1 MKVNK
6 TLTALIASAGLGL
19 SGHAFA
25 AGTASGTVIQ
35 NTVTLGYTV
44 DSQAQDAVSA
54 SEDFTVDT
62 KVDFTLVLQSS
73 ATQNVT
79 PGKDYVAT
87 YLLTNTGNAT
97 LNFDLSSKDLVNGGP
112 YVVGDPNASSPVSVN
127 DDDNLNTISI
137 RIENDGEYDTSGTV
151 PSSSFDE
158 ATDAEGAQVTS
169 LQADYAQ
176 VVYLYVN
183 VDSSSVDGSIA
194 VAELKVESPLTDSKG
209 TVNGEDVVDVV
220 FADALFDGSETINA
234 GFEVVTARFTHRN
247 DADTADVPGPG
258 LTFKVINDTVCD
270 SALDADTTKVDYST
284 AGCTITNASG
294 NNENYKPKAIP
305 GAMVEYTIKAKN
317 TGGATA
323 TGVSFVQNLLN
334 TVDPASTIH
343 LQADSLRNVASTFT
357 GAGTDDT
364 SSSTD
369 NVLTVSVDSF
379 AVNDEITI
387 TFTAIID

>member
-44 DSQAQDAVSA
+44 DSQGQDPVTA

-73 ATQNVT
+73 ASQNVT

-97 LNFDLSSKDLVNGGP
+97 LNFDLSSQDLVDGT
-112 YVVGDPNASSPVSVN
+112 YVVGDPNAGSPVSV
-127 DDDNLNTISI
+127 DDDGDLNTISI

-158 ATDAEGAQVTS
+158 ATDAVGTQVTS
-169 LQADYAQ
+169 LQADFAQ

-194 VAELKVESPLTDSKG
+194 VADLTVESPLSDSKG
-209 TVNGEDVVDVV
+209 TVNGEDAIDVV
-220 FADALFDGSETINA
+220 FADTLFDGKESINA

-258 LTFKVINDTVCD
+258 LSFKVINDTVCD
-270 SALDADTTKVDYST
+270 SNLTADTPKVDYST
-284 AGCTITNASG
+284 AGCTITSASG
-294 NNENYKPKAIP
+294 SENYKPKAIP

-317 TGGATA
+317 SGGATA
-323 TGVSFVQNLLN
+323 TGVSFDQNLLN
-334 TVDPASTIH
+334 TVVPASTIH
-343 LQADSLRNVASTFT
+343 LQEDSLRNVSSTFT

-364 SSSTD
+364 STSTD
-369 NVLTVSVDSF
+369 NVLTVTVDSF